1 MQRYDGDPGTPAQRL
16 VGVDSDLGD
25 RTPLVGHLGDYNIE
39 SSYHL
44 LLSAPVG
51 GYVVGVKII
60 LGTFCKNLGIFELHL
75 PQLCSF
81 YLSNPV

>member
-1 MQRYDGDPGTPAQRL
+1 MQHHDGDPATPAQRL

-25 RTPLVGHLGDYNIE
+25 QTPLVGHLGDYNIE

-60 LGTFCKNLGIFELHL
+60 LGTFLGIFELHL